1 MKTPFIYLFSCF
13 FILTATSQK
22 KTITLDQIW
31 DGSFRT
37 QGLTALHSMN
47 NGQQYSVLNFNRSSR
62 STSIDIYD
70 YKTLSKVKTIASSQ
84 TMDALLYFSDYTFS
98 ADERKV
104 ILETNTES
112 IFRYS
117 VLGHYYVYDT
127 TSETLDMISEHKI
140 QEPAFS
146 PDGTKVAYGR
156 ENNIFIKDL
165 ISGNTT
171 QITFDGE
178 KNKIINGIT
187 DWVYEEEFAFVRAF
201 EWNATSNKIAFI
213 RFDETEVPEFSMDVY
228 GNELYQTQEVF
239 KYPKAGEKNA
249 EVSLHFYDLSADTI
263 SSVGLSKTY
272 DDYYAEDFYIPRIKW
287 TKDPDILSAQYINRH
302 QNALDLWLIN
312 PTTNQADLVL
322 TEKDEAYVDVTDNLT
337 FLEDH
342 SFIWTSEKDGFNH
355 IYHYTKEGEL
365 KNQITKGNWEV
376 TAYYGFNESA
386 KTIYYQSVENGSIN
400 RDVYSIRLNG
410 KNKKRLSSEEGTNG
424 ADFSANFTYFIKTHS
439 SATTPPKYTLNDSK
453 TGRLVKNIKDNV
465 SLLEKLSS
473 FNYSSKEFST
483 ININGNDLNMW
494 MLKPAN
500 FDATKT
506 YPLLMFQYS
515 GPGSQQVANTWSSS
529 RDYWHQY
536 LAQQGYVIACV
547 DGRGTGFKGADFK
560 KVTYLNLVKYETEDQ
575 IQAAKQLSDL
585 SYIDESRIGIWGWS
599 YGGHMSTNC
608 LLKGNDVFKMAIAVA
623 PVTSWRFYDTIYTE
637 RFMRTPQENPD
648 GYDDNSPFNYPEL
661 LKGDYLLVHGSG
673 DDNVHVQHTMRM
685 VEALIQANKQ
695 FDWAIY
701 PDKNHGIYGGN
712 TTMHLY
718 TKMTNFLHE
727 KLGDKR
733 MN

>member
-1 MKTPFIYLFSCF
+1 MKFPFIYLLACL
-13 FILTATSQK
+13 FILTATAQK
-22 KTITLDQIW
+22 KSISLDQIW

-37 QGLTALHSMN
+37 QGMTALHSMN
-47 NGQQYSVLNFNRSSR
+47 NGQQYSVLNFDRSSR
-62 STSIDIYD
+62 STSVDLYD
-70 YKTLSKVKTIASSQ
+70 YKTLSKVKTLVTSQ
-84 TMDALLYFSDYTFS
+84 TMDAIPYFTNYTFS
-98 ADERKV
+98 DDESQV

-117 VLGHYYVYDT
+117 VLALYYAYNIQT
-127 TSETLDMISEHKI
+127 KRLQKISEHKI
-140 QEPAFS
+140 QEPTFS

-156 ENNIFIKDL
+156 ENNLFIKDL
-165 ISGNTT
+165 VSGTT
-171 QITFDGE
+171 KQITFDGK

-201 EWNATSNKIAFI
+201 EWNAASSKIAFI
-213 RFDETEVPEFSMDVY
+213 RFDESDVPEFSMDIY
-228 GNELYQTQEVF
+228 GTDLYQTQKVF
-239 KYPKAGEKNA
+239 KYPKAGETNA
-249 EVSLHFYDLSADTI
+249 TVSLHFYDLSTDTI
-263 SSVGLSKTY
+263 SSVALSK
-272 DDYYAEDFYIPRIKW
+272 DYNDFYIPRIKW
-287 TKDPDILSAQYINRH
+287 TNDPNILSAQYMNRH
-302 QNALDLWLIN
+302 QNNLDLWLLN
-312 PTTNQADLVL
+312 PETNQADLVL
-322 TEKDEAYVDVTDNLT
+322 SEQDKAYVDVTDNLT
-337 FLEDH
+337 FLKDN

-355 IYHYTKEGEL
+355 IYHYAKNGKL

-376 TAYYGFNESA
+376 TAYYGYNESA

-400 RDVYSIRLNG
+400 RDVYSIQLNG
-410 KNKKRLSSEEGTNG
+410 KNKKRLSFQEGTND
-424 ADFSANFTYFIKTHS
+424 AEFSADFTYFIKTHS
-439 SATTPPKYTLNDSK
+439 SAASPPKFTLNDSK
-453 TGRLVKNIKDNV
+453 TGRLIKNIKDN
-465 SLLEKLSS
+465 SALLKKLETYD
-473 FNYSSKEFST
+473 YSNKEFST
-483 ININGNDLNMW
+483 IHVNGNDLNMW

-500 FDATKT
+500 FDPSKT

-529 RDYWHQY
+529 RDYWHQF
-536 LAQQGYVIACV
+536 LAQQGYIVACV
-547 DGRGTGFKGADFK
+547 DGRGTGYKGAEFK
-560 KVTYLNLVKYETEDQ
+560 KVTYMNLVKYETEDQ
-575 IQAAKQLSDL
+575 IQAAKQLSDFP
-585 SYIDESRIGIWGWS
+585 YIDQSRIGIWGWS

-637 RFMRTPQENPD
+637 RFMRTPQENPS

-727 KLGDKR
+727 NLGDKR
-733 MN
+733 TN

>member
-31 DGSFRT
+31 NGSFRT

-84 TMDALLYFSDYTFS
+84 TMDALPYFSDYTFS

-165 ISGNTT
+165 VSGNTT

-201 EWNATSNKIAFI
+201 EWNASSNKIAFI

-228 GNELYQTQEVF
+228 GTELYQTQEVF

-263 SSVGLSKTY
+263 SSVGFSKAY
-272 DDYYAEDFYIPRIKW
+272 DDYYTEDFYIPRIKW

-355 IYHYTKEGEL
+355 IYHYTKDGKL

-410 KNKKRLSSEEGTNG
+410 KNKKRLS
-424 ADFSANFTYFIKTHS
+424 
-439 SATTPPKYTLNDSK
+439 
-453 TGRLVKNIKDNV
+453 
-465 SLLEKLSS
+465 
-473 FNYSSKEFST
+473 
-483 ININGNDLNMW
+483 
-494 MLKPAN
+494 
-500 FDATKT
+500 
-506 YPLLMFQYS
+506 
-515 GPGSQQVANTWSSS
+515 
-529 RDYWHQY
+529 
-536 LAQQGYVIACV
+536 
-547 DGRGTGFKGADFK
+547 FK
-560 KVTYLNLVKYETEDQ
+560 
-575 IQAAKQLSDL
+575 I
-585 SYIDESRIGIWGWS
+585 I
-599 YGGHMSTNC
+599 
-608 LLKGNDVFKMAIAVA
+608 
-623 PVTSWRFYDTIYTE
+623 
-637 RFMRTPQENPD
+637 
-648 GYDDNSPFNYPEL
+648 
-661 LKGDYLLVHGSG
+661 
-673 DDNVHVQHTMRM
+673 
-685 VEALIQANKQ
+685 
-695 FDWAIY
+695 
-701 PDKNHGIYGGN
+701 
-712 TTMHLY
+712 
-718 TKMTNFLHE
+718 
-727 KLGDKR
+727 
-733 MN
+733 

>member
-1 MKTPFIYLFSCF
+1 MKSLFLCLVTCMF
-13 FILTATSQK
+13 LFTATAQK
-22 KTITLDQIW
+22 KSISLEQIW
-31 DGSFRT
+31 NGSFRT
-37 QGLTALHSMN
+37 QGMTALHSMN
-47 NGQQYSVLNFNRSSR
+47 NGQQYSVLNFDRSSR
-62 STSIDIYD
+62 STSIDLYD

-84 TMDALLYFSDYTFS
+84 TMTAIPYFTNYTFS
-98 ADERKV
+98 EDEHQV
-104 ILETNTES
+104 ILETDIEP

-117 VLGHYYVYDT
+117 ALGHYYVYNI
-127 TSETLDMISEHKI
+127 SSKSLDKISDHKI
-140 QEPAFS
+140 QEPTFS

-156 ENNIFIKDL
+156 NNNLFIKDL
-165 ISGNTT
+165 ISGTT
-171 QITFDGE
+171 KQITFDGE

-201 EWNATSNKIAFI
+201 EWNASSNKIAFI

-228 GNELYQTQEVF
+228 GTELYQTQEVF

-249 EVSLHFYDLSADTI
+249 EVSLHFYDLSTDQI
-263 SSVGLSKTY
+263 STVALSKEY
-272 DDYYAEDFYIPRIKW
+272 NDFYIPRIKW
-287 TKDPDILSAQYINRH
+287 TKDSNVLSAQYMNRH
-302 QNALDLWLIN
+302 QNNLDLWLLN
-312 PTTNQADLVL
+312 PVTGQADLVL
-322 TEKDEAYVDVTDNLT
+322 TDTDDAYVDVTDNLT
-337 FLEDH
+337 FLKDN
-342 SFIWTSEKDGFNH
+342 SFIWTSEKDGYNH
-355 IYHYTKEGEL
+355 IYHYSKEGKL
-365 KNQITKGNWEV
+365 KNQITKGSWEV
-376 TAYYGFNESA
+376 TAYYGYNESA
-386 KTIYYQSVENGSIN
+386 KTIFYQSVENGSIN

-410 KNKKRLSSEEGTNG
+410 KNKKRLSLQEGTND
-424 ADFSANFTYFIKTHS
+424 AEFSADFTYFIKTYS
-439 SATTPPKYTLNDSK
+439 SAATPPKFTLNDSK
-453 TGRLVKNIKDNV
+453 SGRLVKNIKDN
-465 SLLEKLSS
+465 SALLEILDT
-473 FNYSSKEFST
+473 FNYSTKEFST
-483 ININGNDLNMW
+483 ISVNGNDLNMW

-500 FDATKT
+500 FDPSKT

-515 GPGSQQVANTWSSS
+515 GPGSQQVANSWSSS
-529 RDYWHQY
+529 RDYWHQF
-536 LAQQGYVIACV
+536 LAQQGYIVACV

-560 KVTYLNLVKYETEDQ
+560 KVTYMNLVKYETEDQ
-575 IQAAKQLSDL
+575 IQAAKLLSDL
-585 SYIDESRIGIWGWS
+585 PFIDKSRIGIWGWS

-637 RFMRTPQENPD
+637 RFMRTPQENPS

-685 VEALIQANKQ
+685 VEALIQADKQ

-733 MN
+733 TN

>member
-1 MKTPFIYLFSCF
+1 MKTPFICLFSCL
-13 FILTATSQK
+13 FILTATAQK
-22 KTITLDQIW
+22 KIISLDQIW
-31 DGSFRT
+31 DGTFRT
-37 QGLTALHSMN
+37 QGMTALHSMN
-47 NGQQYSVLNFNRSSR
+47 NGQQYSVLNFDRSSR
-62 STSIDIYD
+62 STSIDLYD
-70 YKTLSKVKTIASSQ
+70 YKTLSKLKTIATSE
-84 TMDALLYFSDYTFS
+84 TMDAIPYFTNYTFS
-98 ADERKV
+98 EDERQV
-104 ILETNTES
+104 ILETDTEP

-117 VLGHYYVYDT
+117 ALGLYYIYNLS
-127 TSETLDMISEHKI
+127 SESLEKISEHKI

-146 PDGTKVAYGR
+146 PDGTKVAYGLN
-156 ENNIFIKDL
+156 NNIFIKDL
-165 ISGNTT
+165 SSGTT
-171 QITFDGE
+171 KQITFDGE

-201 EWNATSNKIAFI
+201 EWSASSNKIAFI
-213 RFDETEVPEFSMDVY
+213 RFDETNVPEFSMDIY
-228 GNELYQTQEVF
+228 GVDLYQTQEVF

-249 EVSLHFYDLSADTI
+249 EVSLHFYDLSTNKI
-263 SSVGLSKTY
+263 STVALSKSY
-272 DDYYAEDFYIPRIKW
+272 NDFYIPRIKW
-287 TKDPDILSAQYINRH
+287 TKDPDILSAQYMNRY
-302 QNALDLWLIN
+302 QNTLDLWMIN
-312 PTTNQADLVL
+312 PITNQANLVL

-355 IYHYTKEGEL
+355 IYHYTKDGKL

-376 TAYYGFNESA
+376 TAYYGYNESA
-386 KTIYYQSVENGSIN
+386 KTIYYQSIENGSIN

-410 KNKKRLSSEEGTNG
+410 KKKKRLSLQEGTND
-424 ADFSANFTYFIKTHS
+424 ADFSADFTYFIKTYS

-453 TGRLVKNIKDNV
+453 SGRLVKNIKDNTA
-465 SLLEKLSS
+465 LLERLETYKFSD
-473 FNYSSKEFST
+473 KEFST
-483 ININGNDLNMW
+483 INVNGNDLNMW
-494 MLKPAN
+494 MLKPAD
-500 FDATKT
+500 FDVTKT

-515 GPGSQQVANTWSSS
+515 GPGSQQVANTWYSS

-536 LAQQGYVIACV
+536 LAQQGYIVACV
-547 DGRGTGFKGADFK
+547 DGRGTGFKGSDFK
-560 KVTYLNLVKYETEDQ
+560 KTTYLNLVKYETEDQ
-575 IQAAKQLSDL
+575 IQAAKQISDL
-585 SYIDESRIGIWGWS
+585 SFIDKSRIGIWGWS
-599 YGGHMSTNC
+599 FGGHMSTNC

-637 RFMRTPQENPD
+637 RFMRTPQENPN

-685 VEALIQANKQ
+685 VEALIQADKQ